1 MAKKNK
7 TYADAF
13 NEAWQEFFEQTRRG
27 NEVDAKGYVMISA
40 ALAYVADELAEIKAI
55 LSQKGVK

>member
-1 MAKKNK
+1 MAEIKG

-13 NEAWQEFFEQTRRG
+13 NEAWQEFFEQTRHG